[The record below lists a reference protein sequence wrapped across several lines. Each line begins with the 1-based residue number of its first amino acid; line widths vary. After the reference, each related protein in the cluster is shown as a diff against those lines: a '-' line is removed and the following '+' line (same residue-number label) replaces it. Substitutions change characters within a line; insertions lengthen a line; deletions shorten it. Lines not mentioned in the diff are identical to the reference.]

1 MILNPTNKKHKRKQ
15 FTVKKYRWSNC
26 NEQCEQEI
34 FTNDKAINVLKGCQL
49 TAVAQKR
56 DRRFQKRFKKHLFPF
71 FHMTI
76 FFKQEKKNSIAFK
89 GKKKSSDCL
98 SLLGPQ
104 LHLRTLQGIIITS
117 KCQPVDPIGKSD
129 MWSTKI
135 LSVEIGF
142 MTSFI
147 PPSAFKRLCTRIAPK
162 IVVLIFGGKPHSAMK

>member
-1 MILNPTNKKHKRKQ
+1 MILNATNKKHKRKQ
-15 FTVKKYRWSNC
+15 FTVKKYRWPNC
-26 NEQCEQEI
+26 NEQCEQQI
-34 FTNDKAINVLKGCQL
+34 FTNDKAINVLKGCQR
-49 TAVAQKR
+49 TAVARKR
-56 DRRFQKRFKKHLFPF
+56 DRCFQKRFVSVFSHDNF
-71 FHMTI
+71 
-76 FFKQEKKNSIAFK
+76 FFKEEKKNSIAFK

-117 KCQPVDPIGKSD
+117 KCQPVDPIGKSF

-135 LSVEIGF
+135 LSVQIGF

-147 PPSAFKRLCTRIAPK
+147 PPSTFKRLCTRIAPK